1 MTPVTEHHSGS
12 TCAHSAKWCA
22 NIDLPRV
29 EECVCTKFRL
39 NSAQFSFC
47 SSENLDLIA
56 KLAWQNEIKLSPMS
70 AKLQRLNRSLAKC
83 VRRAA
88 KPGSFTPAVCSVQC
102 AAHMCC
108 TPAVCFTPAG
118 DLSPSTRLC
127 INIKMAQAT
136 EQGSTALNINLFILS
151 ML

>member
-83 VRRAA
+83 VRSAA
-88 KPGSFTPAVCSVQC
+88 KPGSFTPAGCWCAVCSVLHIC
-102 AAHMCC
+102 AAHQQC
-108 TPAVCFTPAG
+108 V
-118 DLSPSTRLC
+118 SHQ
-127 INIKMAQAT
+127 QAT
-136 EQGSTALNINLFILS
+136 SPLPLDCASTSKWHKPLNKGALL
-151 ML
+151 